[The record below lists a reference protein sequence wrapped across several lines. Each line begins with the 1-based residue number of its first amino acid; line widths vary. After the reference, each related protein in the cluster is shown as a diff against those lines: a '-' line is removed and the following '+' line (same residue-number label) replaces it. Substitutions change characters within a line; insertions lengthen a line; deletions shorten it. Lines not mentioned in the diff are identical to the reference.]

1 MGKLTVNVYSHFGE
15 IISVFRYMSNKFV
28 KEGKMSVDFMREKE
42 KMLTLLGRKRCK
54 EQSKNKLKKIC
65 SMEEKDDHE
74 NQKHL
79 CQEETADNSGPKLKR
94 MKVDVDETTIAS
106 TGRELATQEEPPSD
120 IQATVVEQKIETQI
134 LEGME
139 DVLGVKE

>member
-1 MGKLTVNVYSHFGE
+1 MFIHILE

-42 KMLTLLGRKRCK
+42 KMLSLLGRKRCK
-54 EQSKNKLKKIC
+54 EQSKNTAKLKKIC
-65 SMEEKDDHE
+65 LSMEQKDDHE
-74 NQKHL
+74 NQKRL

-94 MKVDVDETTIAS
+94 MKVDVDETTTAS
-106 TGRELATQEEPPSD
+106 TGRELASQEEPPSD
-120 IQATVVEQKIETQI
+120 IQAAVVEQKIETQI